1 MITDKKYSIIIK
13 GLHIDQNK
21 EYGLFKME
29 RKEGGDIKKIY
40 SDHNVIILKV
50 EFITEMQKKKERN
63 YRN

>member
-1 MITDKKYSIIIK
+1 
-13 GLHIDQNK
+13 
-21 EYGLFKME
+21 ME

-50 EFITEMQKKKERN
+50 DFITEMQKKKERN

>member
-1 MITDKKYSIIIK
+1 MITDKKYSRIIK

-21 EYGLFKME
+21 EYASFKME
-29 RKEGGDIKKIY
+29 RKGGDIKKIY

-50 EFITEMQKKKERN
+50 DFITEMQKKKRN